1 MLVAGTVAGPALD
14 GFLELGSAA
23 RELARQHTRALSCG
37 DNTVIYFQ
45 DDPTAAVYF
54 VRRGHVRLSYI
65 SEDGTVALQSIVPP
79 GRSFGEAGALE
90 LLSHTDTAFA
100 AGPTEILALGLGWI
114 DEGGTPAQEL
124 RLAVA
129 RLIARRFR
137 EHVDFTRAL
146 YRSNLAQ
153 RLSYSLLRLLDQL
166 GNDIKFR
173 GNLVRCLGPVVTQRD
188 LGAMVRGT
196 RENINKTLRQWQR
209 EGILALEDRHIVVL
223 DRERLERITLS
234 AD

>member
-1 MLVAGTVAGPALD
+1 M
-14 GFLELGSAA
+14 
-23 RELARQHTRALSCG
+23 HTRAQTCG
-37 DNTVIYFQ
+37 DNTVIHFQ
-45 DDPTAAVYF
+45 DDPTQSVYF
-54 VRRGHVRLSYI
+54 VRRGHVRLSFI
-65 SEDGTVALQSIVPP
+65 SEDGTVSLHSIVPP
-79 GRSFGEAGALE
+79 GRSCGEAGALE
-90 LLSHTDTAFA
+90 GLSHTDTAFA
-100 AGPTEILALGLGWI
+100 AGPTEILTLGLGWI
-114 DEGGTPAQEL
+114 DDDGAAAQEL

-166 GNDIKFR
+166 GNDIRFR
-173 GNLVRCLGPVVTQRD
+173 GHPVRCLGPVVTRRD

-196 RENINKTLRQWQR
+196 RENINKTLRQWQKQ
-209 EGILALEDRHIVVL
+209 GILALEDRHIVVL
-223 DRERLERITLS
+223 DRDRLERITLA

>member
-1 MLVAGTVAGPALD
+1 MQATGAGSSPALD

-23 RELARQHTRALSCG
+23 RELARAYTRLQVSG

-45 DDPTAAVYF
+45 DDTTQAVYF

-90 LLSHTDTAFA
+90 GLPHTDTAFA
-100 AGPTEILALGLGWI
+100 AGPTEIVVLTLGWI
-114 DEGGTPAQEL
+114 DESGPAAQEL
-124 RLAVA
+124 RLALA

-146 YRSNLAQ
+146 YKSNLAQ

-166 GNDIKFR
+166 GNDIRFR
-173 GNLVRCLGPVVTQRD
+173 GATVRCLGPVVTQRD

-196 RENINKTLRQWQR
+196 RENINKTLREWQR
-209 EGILALEDRHIVVL
+209 QGILALEDRHIVIL
-223 DRERLERITLS
+223 DRDRLEKITL
-234 AD
+234 AE